1 MTGRGQGGTAQ
12 SPVYYRVS
20 VVETVPVAEA
30 PALASL
36 AVTTTDGTAVALT
49 PAFSASRDL
58 YRAAVG
64 NAVARVTLA
73 ASAVTGATVAI
84 LDGGD
89 AALADADSIMPGHQ
103 ADLSPGENTVKV
115 RVTGSGANAA
125 SVTYTLTLIRAPPLA
140 LTALSLT
147 DGSGNAIALAPA
159 FAAATRSY
167 TARATDGAGFTTVAA
182 AADPLAE
189 VVVTP
194 VDADLTAPGSQV
206 RLHAGET
213 TAITVTV
220 SFGEAS
226 EEWTVGVTR
235 PATDVCSRSD
245 WIRDL
250 LVASVSGVTNC
261 ADLTAAHLAGISG
274 LEFEGSQ
281 GAGALR
287 TGDLAGL
294 TGLDRLSAQGTSWS
308 TLPDGIF
315 DDLTALTALSF
326 QNNAVNSLPAG
337 IFDRLTRLTDVKLL
351 ENGSLGTLP
360 DNIFEK
366 LTALTN
372 LDLDSRLTSGSI
384 QFRPTAEAGAALSVR
399 GGARATLAGSVSGP
413 WGENVTWSWLQTEGE
428 AVTLTA
434 ADTPTPSFTA
444 PLGGGTLAFS
454 LTVTGRGTAT
464 SGDRDRFDGRDTVT
478 VTVSDRVAPA
488 LAEASANGTSVVLT
502 FSEALD
508 TASVPPGG
516 AFAVRV
522 AGAAAALAQTAPVAI
537 SGAEVTLKL
546 AAAAAAGNAVTV
558 SYTAPRTARATPIRD
573 PGGNAA
579 PSFAGRKAKNVT
591 GDTTAPALRPTGT
604 PSVEGDELTLVYD
617 EALDPLS
624 APPAAAFAV
633 TVNGGAAA
641 LATLRP
647 VSVAG
652 DTVTLRLAQATVM
665 GDRVTV
671 TYTAPQGADAT
682 PVRDLAGN
690 AAANL
695 PAQSVANRNGAAAPP
710 APTALAAAVGDGRVR
725 LTWQA
730 PALNGGS
737 DIIGYRVSHAAGTAV
752 PAGTSGTDVG
762 LAFERLVTGL
772 ANGREHVFEVQ
783 TVNGAGP
790 GTAAQVR
797 AMPVAAACARPNLA
811 VRRTVWTGTLT
822 PGAIEE
828 GGVVTAWGFR
838 DSSGQLVESS
848 FDLGGQS
855 YVIDAAYRVV
865 AGANAGQFRFG
876 LTAALDSAH
885 ETALQLHVCDASL
898 AFSAATPADA
908 AHDYSWTHMSAADW
922 SLLATRTLRLTTG
935 GNTEATG
942 APAIAGTSRV
952 GDVLTASIGTV
963 TDTDMLPQASAFAW
977 QWLRVDGAAETPIEG
992 ATGTTY
998 TPVADDVGKTLK
1010 VRLRFTDQ
1018 MGGEEQRFS
1027 LATDPVEEADET
1039 APAVASI
1046 ERSMPAHSPTRE
1058 ESLKWRVT
1066 FSEAVENVDETD
1078 FEVSGTTGA
1087 THTVAAVS
1095 GSHAVDVTV
1104 TGGDLA
1110 DLDATV
1116 TLSFAAA
1123 QDIADTSGNALA
1135 DTAPTG
1141 ANEVEYVLDNTVPG
1155 VVSITRYAPD
1165 VSPTDAD
1172 SLVWRVTFSEAIAN
1186 VDAVDFEVTGTTASL
1201 TVAPVSGADAVDVTV
1216 TGGDLT
1222 DLDGTVEL
1230 SFATAKHI
1238 TDVAGN
1244 ALADIAPTGA
1254 NETEYVLDNAAPEV
1268 ESIVRR
1274 TPDVSATNA
1283 DTLVWRVTF
1292 SETVE
1297 NADAADFEAVGTTAT
1312 LTVAPVSGVD
1322 AVDVTVTGGDLAAL
1336 DATVTLSFVAVQD
1349 ITDTAGIALADT
1361 VPTGA
1366 NEAGYVIDN
1375 TVPSLLDP
1383 VAARIEGAI
1392 LVVTFNEALDGA
1404 STPANARF
1412 TVTRTPSGGS
1422 PADAAL
1428 TGAPVIADSTVTL
1441 TLAAE
1446 VALEDTVTVAYD
1458 ASGAGNR
1465 LRDPAGN
1472 EAADFTEDVTN
1483 DTNNPP
1489 RVVSIV
1495 RRAPAASPTNADSLV
1510 WRVTFTEAVENAD
1523 AADFAVTG
1531 TTATI
1536 TVAPVTGVD
1545 AVDVTV
1551 TGGDLTDL
1559 NGTVTLAFASAQD
1572 ITDDEG
1578 NALSSSAP
1586 TGTNEPAFLLDNTAP
1601 SATAAS
1607 AEGLTI
1613 AVTWLEAL
1621 DPASSRSGAGGFR
1634 VRIAGANGPAVTAVA
1649 VDGADATKL
1658 RLTIAERIA
1667 DGTQNVTLEYAPPGT
1682 GAKIRDAV
1690 GNAADGFTGS
1700 DALDVSV
1707 TPDTT
1712 APMVDRVR
1720 IDGATLTVTF
1730 DEPLDE
1736 GSVPAAPGGFIVTVT
1751 RSGNTV
1757 SGHTVSGVAVAGP
1770 AVTLTLAQG
1779 VLAGDAVALAYTK
1792 PSTPLKDR
1800 AVTPNEV
1807 ANFTTGTSPVPA
1819 VTNGTGAL
1827 ELALSKAT
1835 AVEGDDA
1842 TVTLTVAVAG
1852 NGTSGAARVIAVA
1865 ASGTP
1870 TATESGDWTLQS
1882 GTGTLETGAKSV
1894 AFPITIIDDAQA
1906 RSTRDR
1912 DLRGDRRRRR
1922 DRDGDADH
1930 RRRRPGGAR
1939 RRRAGQPCDRGR
1951 RGLHDQTAP

>member
-1 MTGRGQGGTAQ
+1 M
-12 SPVYYRVS
+12 
-20 VVETVPVAEA
+20 
-30 PALASL
+30 
-36 AVTTTDGTAVALT
+36 
-49 PAFSASRDL
+49 
-58 YRAAVG
+58 
-64 NAVARVTLA
+64 
-73 ASAVTGATVAI
+73 
-84 LDGGD
+84 
-89 AALADADSIMPGHQ
+89 
-103 ADLSPGENTVKV
+103 
-115 RVTGSGANAA
+115 
-125 SVTYTLTLIRAPPLA
+125 
-140 LTALSLT
+140 
-147 DGSGNAIALAPA
+147 
-159 FAAATRSY
+159 
-167 TARATDGAGFTTVAA
+167 
-182 AADPLAE
+182 
-189 VVVTP
+189 
-194 VDADLTAPGSQV
+194 
-206 RLHAGET
+206 
-213 TAITVTV
+213 
-220 SFGEAS
+220 
-226 EEWTVGVTR
+226 
-235 PATDVCSRSD
+235 
-245 WIRDL
+245 
-250 LVASVSGVTNC
+250 
-261 ADLTAAHLAGISG
+261 
-274 LEFEGSQ
+274 
-281 GAGALR
+281 
-287 TGDLAGL
+287 
-294 TGLDRLSAQGTSWS
+294 
-308 TLPDGIF
+308 
-315 DDLTALTALSF
+315 
-326 QNNAVNSLPAG
+326 
-337 IFDRLTRLTDVKLL
+337 
-351 ENGSLGTLP
+351 
-360 DNIFEK
+360 
-366 LTALTN
+366 
-372 LDLDSRLTSGSI
+372 
-384 QFRPTAEAGAALSVR
+384 
-399 GGARATLAGSVSGP
+399 
-413 WGENVTWSWLQTEGE
+413 
-428 AVTLTA
+428 
-434 ADTPTPSFTA
+434 
-444 PLGGGTLAFS
+444 
-454 LTVTGRGTAT
+454 
-464 SGDRDRFDGRDTVT
+464 
-478 VTVSDRVAPA
+478 
-488 LAEASANGTSVVLT
+488 
-502 FSEALD
+502 
-508 TASVPPGG
+508 
-516 AFAVRV
+516 
-522 AGAAAALAQTAPVAI
+522 
-537 SGAEVTLKL
+537 
-546 AAAAAAGNAVTV
+546 
-558 SYTAPRTARATPIRD
+558 
-573 PGGNAA
+573 
-579 PSFAGRKAKNVT
+579 
-591 GDTTAPALRPTGT
+591 
-604 PSVEGDELTLVYD
+604 
-617 EALDPLS
+617 
-624 APPAAAFAV
+624 

-652 DTVTLRLAQATVM
+652 DTVTLRLVQATVM

-690 AAANL
+690 AAENL

-752 PAGTSGTDVG
+752 PAGTSGTDAG
-762 LAFERLVTGL
+762 LVFERLVTGL
-772 ANGREHVFEVQ
+772 ANGREHVFEVR

-935 GNTEATG
+935 GNTAATG

-977 QWLRVDGAAETPIEG
+977 QWLRVDGATETPIEG

-1058 ESLKWRVT
+1058 VSLKWRVT

-1336 DATVTLSFVAVQD
+1336 DATVTLSFVAVQ
-1349 ITDTAGIALADT
+1349 
-1361 VPTGA
+1361 
-1366 NEAGYVIDN
+1366 
-1375 TVPSLLDP
+1375 
-1383 VAARIEGAI
+1383 RHH
-1392 LVVTFNEALDGA
+1392 
-1404 STPANARF
+1404 R
-1412 TVTRTPSGGS
+1412 
-1422 PADAAL
+1422 
-1428 TGAPVIADSTVTL
+1428 
-1441 TLAAE
+1441 
-1446 VALEDTVTVAYD
+1446 
-1458 ASGAGNR
+1458 
-1465 LRDPAGN
+1465 
-1472 EAADFTEDVTN
+1472 
-1483 DTNNPP
+1483 
-1489 RVVSIV
+1489 
-1495 RRAPAASPTNADSLV
+1495 
-1510 WRVTFTEAVENAD
+1510 
-1523 AADFAVTG
+1523 
-1531 TTATI
+1531 
-1536 TVAPVTGVD
+1536 
-1545 AVDVTV
+1545 
-1551 TGGDLTDL
+1551 
-1559 NGTVTLAFASAQD
+1559 
-1572 ITDDEG
+1572 
-1578 NALSSSAP
+1578 
-1586 TGTNEPAFLLDNTAP
+1586 
-1601 SATAAS
+1601 
-1607 AEGLTI
+1607 
-1613 AVTWLEAL
+1613 
-1621 DPASSRSGAGGFR
+1621 
-1634 VRIAGANGPAVTAVA
+1634 
-1649 VDGADATKL
+1649 
-1658 RLTIAERIA
+1658 
-1667 DGTQNVTLEYAPPGT
+1667 
-1682 GAKIRDAV
+1682 
-1690 GNAADGFTGS
+1690 
-1700 DALDVSV
+1700 
-1707 TPDTT
+1707 
-1712 APMVDRVR
+1712 
-1720 IDGATLTVTF
+1720 
-1730 DEPLDE
+1730 
-1736 GSVPAAPGGFIVTVT
+1736 
-1751 RSGNTV
+1751 
-1757 SGHTVSGVAVAGP
+1757 
-1770 AVTLTLAQG
+1770 
-1779 VLAGDAVALAYTK
+1779 
-1792 PSTPLKDR
+1792 
-1800 AVTPNEV
+1800 
-1807 ANFTTGTSPVPA
+1807 
-1819 VTNGTGAL
+1819 
-1827 ELALSKAT
+1827 
-1835 AVEGDDA
+1835 
-1842 TVTLTVAVAG
+1842 
-1852 NGTSGAARVIAVA
+1852 
-1865 ASGTP
+1865 
-1870 TATESGDWTLQS
+1870 
-1882 GTGTLETGAKSV
+1882 
-1894 AFPITIIDDAQA
+1894 
-1906 RSTRDR
+1906 
-1912 DLRGDRRRRR
+1912 
-1922 DRDGDADH
+1922 H
-1930 RRRRPGGAR
+1930 RRH
-1939 RRRAGQPCDRGR
+1939 RAHRHRAHGRERGR
-1951 RGLHDQTAP
+1951 VCH